1 MTPEQFADYL
11 LSHQWKENECIEFA
25 LTDQS
30 TEDVQD
36 FTDWWFCIR
45 VTYPEYISDNILLD
59 YCGGGYPHAFSL
71 DDEELFKELIVEY
84 FTEFRAIGF
93 IQVLH
98 GLAHSFVGP
107 SIYAQGYVFMSK
119 FLYKCKDNSLMALLL
134 AHDSITFPMA
144 YEPRYVWPI
153 IDASAS
159 RTLSGRNMVFILTSL
174 ENQWQVEH
182 TYWQKALA
190 NPVIQRFHTGY
201 TSIWKNMLM
210 HYTANTT
217 IQ

>member
-1 MTPEQFADYL
+1 MALILPAFTRTIGMGKVDFATIFGL
-11 LSHQWKENECIEFA
+11 
-25 LTDQS
+25 
-30 TEDVQD
+30 
-36 FTDWWFCIR
+36 IR
-45 VTYPEYISDNILLD
+45 FEVSKFRTVINGD
-59 YCGGGYPHAFSL
+59 AF
-71 DDEELFKELIVEY
+71 EY

-98 GLAHSFVGP
+98 GLAHSFGGP

-201 TSIWKNMLM
+201 TSIWKNMLT